1 MGWARRPR
9 RRQRGAAASRL
20 EPAASVWSRLADPAA
35 AQAPVFVLEVT
46 RRRGPRRYRYVAV
59 NEAYVNRLGHFG
71 TVTDVVGCTP
81 ADLLPRDVAAR
92 ATERYDRVAAT
103 GEPLTYE
110 MGFEFESR
118 AAVEYEVVLEPVFD
132 AAGRCSHVV
141 GLARERSGPTDA
153 VALRQSERRFAAL
166 VAHSSDMVAVI
177 DAQGRVLYGSPAVTR
192 ILGWPSGTPATPD
205 GVGIS
210 VFNLVHPDERA
221 AIIEQFDSVLESG
234 RYDNRREF
242 RLRRADGTWCWLE
255 AVGTNRL
262 DDPAVRGIVVNARDI
277 SERKAADE
285 ALRASQE
292 RFRSLVQHASE
303 FVLVYS
309 PDQRISYASPA
320 VGRFVG
326 CDTSAL
332 IGTEQSDLV
341 HPDDRDRVVTALARL
356 APSGSRTTSFLA
368 RLRRHDGE
376 YRSLEFVATNLLGNP
391 SVAGVVVNARD
402 VTDRLQ
408 AEGALRESEERFRS
422 AFEFAPIGMT
432 LADQSGRII
441 RCNEALAHMLGRSA
455 ADVTT
460 RTIRDITHP
469 DDWADND
476 DKIHRLFAGELRG
489 YRLEKRYLHA
499 DGHTIWV
506 SVSASSVRDANGL
519 TRYMIGQIEDITERK
534 AIGERLVHQAIHDPL
549 TGLPNRLLFMDR
561 LRDLMG
567 RGNRRRHRIAVLF
580 VDLDHFKVINDSLGH
595 EAGDQLLLAVGH
607 RLRRMLR
614 PTDTVARFGGDE
626 FTILCPDVD
635 DPEAVTSLAERVL
648 EEIARPVWLVDGE
661 VFATASVGIACSM
674 QRPDAPESPETL
686 VRDADAAMYRAKEL
700 GRRRVEFFDQRLR
713 ARTVE
718 HLHVGNDLHRA
729 LERGEF
735 ELHYQPI
742 LELETGRVSGFEA
755 LCRWRHPDRGL
766 TGPVD
771 FIGLAEETGLIVP
784 LGGWVLTTACA
795 QLATWQAAQPD
806 DEHPLTVSANV
817 SPRQLAEPSFPAQ
830 IRDVIRQSAIRP
842 GSLWLEI
849 TETALMHDTE
859 SATSAL
865 RALRGLGVHLAVD
878 DFGTGYSSLS
888 HLKRFPIEAL
898 KIDQSFIQ
906 GLNRDGEDAAIVTA
920 VVSLAHAL
928 GLTSTAEGVETPEQ
942 LADLRTLGCEY
953 AQGHLFAEPVPA
965 SMVSELTLQPWANLN
980 RA

>member
-1 MGWARRPR
+1 MGWASRPWRGR
-9 RRQRGAAASRL
+9 RRGADAAAF
-20 EPAASVWSRLADPAA
+20 EPPDSVWSRLAGSGLPRE
-35 AQAPVFVLEVT
+35 PVFILEVT
-46 RRRGPRRYRYVAV
+46 RRRDRIRFRYVAV
-59 NEAYVNRLGHFG
+59 NEAYVERLGLFG
-71 TVTDVVGCTP
+71 KVTDVVGRNP
-81 ADLLPRDVAAR
+81 ADLLPNEFVDAAV
-92 ATERYDRVAAT
+92 ERYERVATT
-103 GEPLTYE
+103 GEPLSYE
-110 MGFEFESR
+110 VGFDFTNRSSI
-118 AAVEYEVVLEPVFD
+118 EYEVVLEPVLD
-132 AAGRCSHVV
+132 TAGHCSHLV
-141 GLARERSGPTDA
+141 GLARERAGPADA

-166 VAHSSDMVAVI
+166 VEHSSDMVTVL
-177 DAQGRVLYGSPAVTR
+177 DAHGRILYGSPSVTR
-192 ILGWPSGTPATPD
+192 VLGWPSGNVLDARGKP
-205 GVGIS
+205 IS
-210 VFNLVHPDERA
+210 AFDLIHPDDLGPIADEFR
-221 AIIEQFDSVLESG
+221 FGVESG
-234 RYDNRREF
+234 QRENRREF
-242 RLRRADGTWCWLE
+242 RLRRADGSWCWVE

-285 ALRASQE
+285 AIRTSQE

-303 FVLVYS
+303 FVLVYGAE
-309 PDQRISYASPA
+309 DRISYASPA

-326 CDTSAL
+326 CNVSTL

-341 HPDDRDRVVTALARL
+341 HPDDRERFVAGLAALPNGERQTGA
-356 APSGSRTTSFLA
+356 FLA

-376 YRSLEFVATNLLGNP
+376 YRSLEVVATNLLNNP

-402 VTDRLQ
+402 VTDRLH

-422 AFEFAPIGMT
+422 AFEFAPIGMA
-432 LADQSGRII
+432 LADESGRLV
-441 RCNEALAHMLGRSA
+441 RCNEALAHMLGHTP
-455 ADVTT
+455 ADVTGM
-460 RTIRDITHP
+460 TIREITHP
-469 DDWADND
+469 DDWEDND
-476 DKIHRLFAGELRG
+476 DKIRRLFAGELRG

-499 DGHTIWV
+499 DGHAIWV
-506 SVSASSVRDANGL
+506 SVSVSAVRDADGIV
-519 TRYMIGQIEDITERK
+519 RYMIGQIEDITERK

-561 LRDLMG
+561 LRDVMAGG
-567 RGNRRRHRIAVLF
+567 RRGHRVAVLF

-635 DPEAVTSLAERVL
+635 DPENVTRLAERVL

-661 VFATASVGIACSM
+661 VFATASIGIACSM
-674 QRPDAPESPETL
+674 QRPETPESPETL

-718 HLHVGNDLHRA
+718 HLHIGNDLHRA

-735 ELHYQPI
+735 VLHYQPI
-742 LELETGRVSGFEA
+742 LELEMGRVSGFEA
-755 LCRWRHPDRGL
+755 LVRWRHPERGL
-766 TGPVD
+766 IGPVD

-784 LGGWVLTTACA
+784 LGAWVLETACA
-795 QLATWQAAQPD
+795 QLAAWQAAQPD
-806 DEHPLTVSANV
+806 VESPLSVSANV
-817 SPRQLAEPSFPAQ
+817 SPRQLAEPSFPDQ
-830 IRDVIRQSAIRP
+830 IRKVIEQSGIRP

-898 KIDQSFIQ
+898 KIDQSFIF

-942 LADLRTLGCEY
+942 LADLRTLGCEF
-953 AQGHLFAEPVPA
+953 AQGNLFAEPMAAELVGD
-965 SMVSELTLQPWANLN
+965 LTLQPWANLN
-980 RA
+980 L

>member
-1 MGWARRPR
+1 M
-9 RRQRGAAASRL
+9 
-20 EPAASVWSRLADPAA
+20 WSRLADPATSA
-35 AQAPVFVLEVT
+35 EPVFVLEVT
-46 RRRGPRRYRYVAV
+46 RRRDARRYRYVAV
-59 NEAYVNRLGHFG
+59 NEAYVDRLARHESI
-71 TVTDVVGCTP
+71 TDVVGRTP
-81 ADLLPRDVAAR
+81 ADLLPDDFASMAV
-92 ATERYDRVAAT
+92 ERYDRVTAT
-103 GEPLTYE
+103 REAMTYE
-110 MGFEFESR
+110 VGFEFANR
-118 AAVEYEVVLEPVFD
+118 PAIEYEVVLEPVLD
-132 AAGRCSHVV
+132 RDGRCSHIV
-141 GLARERSGPTDA
+141 GLARQRSGPADE
-153 VALRQSERRFAAL
+153 VALRQTERRFAAL
-166 VAHSSDMVAVI
+166 VEHSSDMVAVL
-177 DAQGRVLYGSPAVTR
+177 DALGHVIYASPAVTR
-192 ILGWPSGTPATPD
+192 VLGWPSGIPSTAD
-205 GVGIS
+205 RVSINA
-210 VFNLVHPDERA
+210 FDFLHPDDRQR
-221 AIIEQFDSVLESG
+221 ILESMADADTG
-234 RYDNRREF
+234 EYDNRREF
-242 RLRRADGTWCWLE
+242 RLRRADKTWCWVE
-255 AVGTNRL
+255 AVGTDRL
-262 DDPAVRGIVVNARDI
+262 GDPAVRGVVINARDI
-277 SERKAADE
+277 SERKAAEDT
-285 ALRASQE
+285 LRASQE

-303 FVLVYS
+303 FVLIYS
-309 PDQRISYASPA
+309 ADSRIAYASPA

-326 CDTSAL
+326 GDASRL
-332 IGTEQSDLV
+332 VGTDQSDLL
-341 HPDDRDRVVTALARL
+341 HPDDRDRFVAGLRGLAE
-356 APSGSRTTSFLA
+356 SGGRTGSFLA

-376 YRSLEFVATNLLGNP
+376 YRSLEVVATNLLDNP

-422 AFEFAPIGMT
+422 AFEFAPIGMA
-432 LADQSGRII
+432 LAEQSGRIV

-455 ADVTT
+455 ADITGL
-460 RTIRDITHP
+460 TIRDITHP

-476 DKIHRLFAGELRG
+476 DRIHRLYAGELRG
-489 YRLEKRYLHA
+489 YQLEKRYLHA
-499 DGHTIWV
+499 DGHPIWV
-506 SVSASSVRDANGL
+506 SVSVSAVRDANGV
-519 TRYMIGQIEDITERK
+519 TQYMIGQIEDITERK

-567 RGNRRRHRIAVLF
+567 RTHRRRHRVAVLF

-635 DPEAVTSLAERVL
+635 DPESVTRLAERVL

-661 VFATASVGIACSM
+661 VFATASIGIACSM

-718 HLHVGNDLHRA
+718 HLHIGNDLHRA
-729 LERGEF
+729 LERSEF

-784 LGGWVLTTACA
+784 LGAWVLQTACS
-795 QLATWQAAQPD
+795 QLAAWQAEQPD
-806 DEHPLTVSANV
+806 EDHPLTVSANV
-817 SPRQLAEPSFPAQ
+817 SPRQLAEPSFPGQ
-830 IRDVIRQSAIRP
+830 IRDVIRRSGIRP
-842 GSLWLEI
+842 GSLWLEL

-859 SATSAL
+859 SATSTL

-878 DFGTGYSSLS
+878 DFGTGYSSLT

-898 KIDQSFIQ
+898 KIDQSFIR
-906 GLNRDGEDAAIVTA
+906 GLNRDPEDAAIVTA
-920 VVSLAHAL
+920 VVSLGHAL

-942 LADLRTLGCEY
+942 LADLRVLGCEY
-953 AQGHLFAEPVPA
+953 AQGNLFAEPMPG

-980 RA
+980 RP

>member
-1 MGWARRPR
+1 M
-9 RRQRGAAASRL
+9 
-20 EPAASVWSRLADPAA
+20 
-35 AQAPVFVLEVT
+35 T
-46 RRRGPRRYRYVAV
+46 RRRDARRFRYVAV
-59 NEAYVNRLGHFG
+59 NEAYAERLGHHG
-71 TVTDVVGCTP
+71 KVAQIVGRSP
-81 ADLLPRDVAAR
+81 ADLLPDHFAAS
-92 ATERYDRVAAT
+92 ALERYDRVVAT
-103 GEPLTYE
+103 GEPLCYE
-110 MGFEFESR
+110 VGFDFTHRS
-118 AAVEYEVVLEPVFD
+118 AIEYEVVLEPVLD
-132 AAGRCSHVV
+132 GAGRASHIV
-141 GLARERSGPTDA
+141 GLARVRPGPDDA
-153 VALRQSERRFAAL
+153 VALRQTERRFAAL
-166 VAHSSDMVAVI
+166 VEHSSDMVTVL
-177 DAQGRVLYGSPAVTR
+177 DAEGRILYGSPAVTR
-192 ILGWPSGTPATPD
+192 VLGWPSGSPTEHD
-205 GVGIS
+205 GAGVS
-210 VFNLVHPDERA
+210 AFDLVHPDDRA
-221 AIIEQFDSVLESG
+221 ATLEAFTANVEHNEYG
-234 RYDNRREF
+234 NRREF
-242 RLRRADGTWCWLE
+242 RLRRSDGAWCWVE

-277 SERKAADE
+277 SERKGADE

-303 FVLVYS
+303 FVLVYG

-326 CDTSAL
+326 CDASTL
-332 IGTEQSDLV
+332 IGTEQSELV
-341 HPDDRDRVVTALARL
+341 HPEDRDRFMAGLASL
-356 APSGSRTTSFLA
+356 AGDGHRTGGFLA
-368 RLRRHDGE
+368 RLRRHDGQ
-376 YRSLEFVATNLLGNP
+376 YRYLEVVATNLLDNA
-391 SVAGVVVNARD
+391 SVTGVVVNARD
-402 VTDRLQ
+402 VTDRLE

-422 AFEFAPIGMT
+422 AFEFAPIGMA
-432 LADQSGRII
+432 LADRAGRLV
-441 RCNEALAHMLGRSA
+441 RCNEALAHMLGRSPA
-455 ADVTT
+455 EITG
-460 RTIRDITHP
+460 RTIREITHP
-469 DDWADND
+469 EDWDDND
-476 DKIHRLFAGELRG
+476 DKIHRLFSGELRG
-489 YRLEKRYLHA
+489 YKLEKRYLHA
-499 DGHTIWV
+499 DGHAIWV
-506 SVSASSVRDANGL
+506 SVSVSGVRDADGV
-519 TRYMIGQIEDITERK
+519 TRYMIGQVEDITERK

-561 LRDLMG
+561 LRDLMARSAG
-567 RGNRRRHRIAVLF
+567 RRHRVAVLF

-635 DPEAVTSLAERVL
+635 DPESVTGLAERVL

-661 VFATASVGIACSM
+661 VFATASIGIACSL
-674 QRPDAPESPETL
+674 QRADGPESPETL

-718 HLHVGNDLHRA
+718 TLHIGNDLHRA

-735 ELHYQPI
+735 ELHFQPI
-742 LELETGRVSGFEA
+742 LELEMGRVSGFEA
-755 LCRWRHPDRGL
+755 LVRWNHPERGL
-766 TGPVD
+766 TGPAE

-784 LGGWVLTTACA
+784 LGAWVLETACA
-795 QLATWQAAQPD
+795 ELAAWQAAQPD
-806 DEHPLTVSANV
+806 TEHPLTVSANV

-830 IRDVIRQSAIRP
+830 IRTVIQQSGIRP
-842 GSLWLEI
+842 GTLWLEI

-878 DFGTGYSSLS
+878 DFGTGYSSLT

-898 KIDQSFIQ
+898 KIDQSFIR

-953 AQGHLFAEPVPA
+953 AQGHLFSVPVPA
-965 SMVSELTLQPWANLN
+965 SRVPDLTLQPWANLN